1 VVTTAFGEAL
11 IAAAEADE
19 VLASG
24 ADVGPLHGLPI
35 TVKDALETANMRST
49 GGAPALAEHVPSVDA
64 TVVAKM
70 RAAGAIVIGKTN
82 LPLWSGDI
90 QAFNDLFGTTVN
102 PWDATRVPAGSS
114 GGAAAAVATGMSSFE
129 IGTDIGGSIRF
140 PAAFNGIFGHKPS
153 HGIIPSTGY
162 LDHPGGGGIQADVNV
177 FGPLTRSA
185 EDLEL
190 LLDLMVSVPEPF
202 SIDLPK
208 PPSDLT
214 SLRIAAWLD
223 DEFCPIDSSV
233 AEVLDE
239 LLPRWKAPGIRSI
252 ETHAPTSTQPK
263 QPNSECS
270 WLVAQSTTTGALLT
284 TTTQPGCAV
293 TPGVK
298 RFVGRGPTS
307 SPRSTSC

>member
-1 VVTTAFGEAL
+1 MTQSDPSSDPTLWSAVRQAAAIRSGELTSVGLTQAVIDRIEALNPTINAVVTTAFGEAL

-49 GGAPALAEHVPSVDA
+49 GGAPALAEHVPSADA

-223 DEFCPIDSSV
+223 DEFCPVDSSV
-233 AEVLDE
+233 AEVLEFD
-239 LLPRWKAPGIRSI
+239 RSRR
-252 ETHAPTSTQPK
+252 PS
-263 QPNSECS
+263 
-270 WLVAQSTTTGALLT
+270 
-284 TTTQPGCAV
+284 
-293 TPGVK
+293 
-298 RFVGRGPTS
+298 
-307 SPRSTSC
+307 